1 MKFFNKQEGARN
13 GSPFVE
19 IVVYGIIILVVISLI

>member
-1 MKFFNKQEGARN
+1 MKFFWNDRSN

-19 IVVYGIIILVVISLI
+19 IVVYAVIAFVVISLI